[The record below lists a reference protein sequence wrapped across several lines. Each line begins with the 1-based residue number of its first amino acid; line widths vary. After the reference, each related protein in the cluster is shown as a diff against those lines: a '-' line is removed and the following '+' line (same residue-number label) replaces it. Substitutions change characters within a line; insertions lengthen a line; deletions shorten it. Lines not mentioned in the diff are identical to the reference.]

1 MQLFN
6 KKKQFYE
13 KVAYIS
19 SNVTNKFKKRKYDN
33 YRKQCTI
40 NIVYIK
46 KYEFAELIV
55 QNNWQKIYNKS
66 I

>member
-1 MQLFN
+1 M
-6 KKKQFYE
+6 KKLHIYHQMLL
-13 KVAYIS
+13 
-19 SNVTNKFKKRKYDN
+19 TNSKKENMIN

-55 QNNWQKIYNKS
+55 QNN
-66 I
+66 